1 MTKERNMGNKWLKII
16 LAASLALNLA
26 VLSTY
31 IYKNVFHQDRKS
43 EHIVK
48 FDAKLKLQKKQKE
61 EIDAVIKK
69 FRIDKLKFKQ
79 DILEKRMDIIDEL
92 GAPAFDLENINT
104 EIGELNELENQL
116 NLEFVDTMVQV
127 TNILDS
133 KQRLDFLYK
142 LSENWFFIE
151 RRRR

>member
-1 MTKERNMGNKWLKII
+1 
-16 LAASLALNLA
+16 
-26 VLSTY
+26 
-31 IYKNVFHQDRKS
+31 
-43 EHIVK
+43 VK

-116 NLEFVDTMVQV
+116 NLEFVDTMLQV